1 MINNELSFS
10 DSGELN
16 FFSKKRFTIRAS
28 INFLGA
34 LFYYEA
40 AFLFLSKNRWIKNPL
55 QILSI

>member
-28 INFLGA
+28 INFLVGTF
-34 LFYYEA
+34 LLRSGFYI
-40 AFLFLSKNRWIKNPL
+40 FVQK
-55 QILSI
+55 